1 MYLEKNPDIKNERNL
16 SFLNDARII
25 NPNDKTKVENFFFG
39 NVHRILVSYDPIYGG
54 NNNYLN
60 QFYNKIIY

>member
-1 MYLEKNPDIKNERNL
+1 MYLEKNPDMRNKRNL
-16 SFLNDARII
+16 SFLYDTKII
-25 NPNDKTKVENFFFG
+25 NPNDKTKAENFFFG
-39 NVHRILVSYDPIYGG
+39 NVHRIIVSYDTLYGG